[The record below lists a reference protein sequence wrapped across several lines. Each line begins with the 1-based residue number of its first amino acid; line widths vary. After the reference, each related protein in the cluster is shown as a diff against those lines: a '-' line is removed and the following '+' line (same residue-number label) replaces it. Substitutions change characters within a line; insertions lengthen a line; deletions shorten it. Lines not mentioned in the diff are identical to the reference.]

1 MLEELELDS
10 NSQATRN
17 DGRTFKLS
25 PELGEKRAGARM
37 FNWNP
42 NANEKYSS
50 GDKTSSWSWVLND
63 KRGGGRIFNPYLIDF
78 NGRMLEWN
86 FDLNEKRSDGKIFNY
101 VSGFQIFCF

>member
-1 MLEELELDS
+1 
-10 NSQATRN
+10 
-17 DGRTFKLS
+17 
-25 PELGEKRAGARM
+25 M